1 MKIILTLLLCSVVF
15 AANAQYADRT
25 FFDLNR
31 QIEISQPISLSSD
44 ADTVN
49 KDYKSTKDWSTYKV
63 LNTVGWCSFGAGLTL
78 TAYNTA
84 ALCLGA
90 SAGVGVGV
98 WIINSLA
105 VGGGLLLSSI
115 PLMIIANRYKK
126 KAKDNYLSFEINTI
140 ESTDFLG
147 SNISSP
153 AFNLTYSF

>member
-1 MKIILTLLLCSVVF
+1 MISAISL
-15 AANAQYADRT
+15 AAHAQYADKT

-115 PLMIIANRYKK
+115 PLLIIANRYKK